1 MDESVKMDL
10 EDLARQNRICYFPVF
25 AGLLSA
31 APGLAEKLPYC
42 SNVSLY
48 KDSFITLYR
57 LLADHAFSRCIVTY
71 CTTQFEGVGVFPGF
85 IKEESRIFLLLRTKI
100 PYYVAS
106 ICAENRAVRRREKQ
120 LGRYRN
126 HITLAFSSTS
136 R

>member
-48 KDSFITLYR
+48 KENFITLYR

-71 CTTQFEGVGVFPGF
+71 NSVRRSRCF
-85 IKEESRIFLLLRTKI
+85 SRIHK
-100 PYYVAS
+100 
-106 ICAENRAVRRREKQ
+106 
-120 LGRYRN
+120 GRI
-126 HITLAFSSTS
+126 HIFFTTTH
-136 R
+136 